1 MWFAPNLTMTGVF
14 TGTVGI
20 ALGLD
25 FSTALVAVVL
35 GTLLGAV
42 PTAYLGTWGA
52 RPAPDNCRSPASR
65 SAGRWSSPAPCSG
78 CRPSPGTR

>member
-35 GTLLGAV
+35 GTLLAVRTAHPDLGEPRAGQLPLARLAFGRAAVVPGA
-42 PTAYLGTWGA
+42 LQWL
-52 RPAPDNCRSPASR
+52 
-65 SAGRWSSPAPCSG
+65 SSIAW
-78 CRPSPGTR
+78 GTR